1 LKESEERFRIAVKNS
16 KFVLAQFDL
25 DLRYSWI
32 FNPHPD
38 FDAPLLIEKR
48 SEELEYS
55 DEMQQLHA
63 LKWQALES
71 GKGIHE
77 ELSFSRSDGV
87 HTYDTIIEPIYNDT
101 GDVIGG
107 TTSALDITERKKA
120 EEALRKSEERLRRF
134 YDSGMFGVFYY
145 NLNGS
150 VTDANDK
157 FLEII
162 GYTRDDLQAGLIEWG
177 KLTPSEYSPLDEYAI
192 A

>member
-25 DLRYSWI
+25 DLRYTWI

-48 SEELEYS
+48 
-55 DEMQQLHA
+55 
-63 LKWQALES
+63 
-71 GKGIHE
+71 
-77 ELSFSRSDGV
+77 
-87 HTYDTIIEPIYNDT
+87 
-101 GDVIGG
+101 
-107 TTSALDITERKKA
+107 
-120 EEALRKSEERLRRF
+120 SEERLRRF